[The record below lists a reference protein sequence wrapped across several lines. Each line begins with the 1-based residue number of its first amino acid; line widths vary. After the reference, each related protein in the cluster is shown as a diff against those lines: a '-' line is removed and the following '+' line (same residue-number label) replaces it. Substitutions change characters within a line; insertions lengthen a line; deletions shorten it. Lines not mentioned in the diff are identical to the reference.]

1 MFGIFN
7 LKKKQNTSASF
18 HLTEQTE
25 AESVLVQEV
34 HKVPV
39 ASINLSDS
47 SMPDLDLGDL
57 NTGPKQPILKV
68 YPKTKFGSQNRGF
81 SSTYYNDFNWMEY
94 SIQKDAIFCYPCRIF
109 AVTSGHNEET
119 FTKIGFNNWKKL
131 SGAKNAKTKNTRIQK
146 HACSEHHLTAI
157 VKWNEY
163 KKSCQS
169 GNSIISQLT
178 AAHTEQIKQNRE
190 YMKCIID
197 IVLLLGRQG
206 SAFRGHRENDTSH
219 NKGNFKELCELMSK
233 YYPEFKN
240 KYFNDVTNHSS
251 WLIQNDLINI
261 CAENVKSTIIKEIQE
276 SGMFSISCDEARCHK
291 QEQLSIC
298 IRYPKQLDVQ
308 ERFLCFVDVSR
319 SQNADALVSTLLN
332 FINSSNLDKVP
343 IIGQSYDGANVMSGS
358 KSGVQTKLREAHP
371 QAKNA
376 IYVHCMA
383 HRLNLVVVDMCKH
396 LKDARNLF
404 NGLEA
409 LYVYFSRPST
419 NFKLCEMQKELGLT
433 KITLSQLSD
442 TRWVC
447 RFKSCDALI
456 NNYDAIV
463 NVLTNEIDEQE
474 SKDVAQAIGVL
485 ATIKNFKF
493 IIYLFILHDV
503 LKIINILSVQL
514 QSKLATLGSS
524 ACLINGVKETL
535 TKNRTPEYFAEL
547 WETIINFAENNDIS
561 INIPIGSK
569 RRRTET
575 KTLKDYHVT
584 VTTAAENSLYK
595 DDLSKKKY
603 WEEHANYP
611 ILDATIII
619 NYEFHLT
626 NSFFK
631 LLCFCLYIC
640 VQDTFDINSSNLKCE
655 MNVMKNMMKE
665 VNFENIKIHLN
676 EEVFPNL
683 FKIMQVAITLPVSSA
698 TCERSFSTMRRINTY
713 VRANMTQGRFTNLA
727 ILNIE
732 KDIIVDT
739 EIILNTFAKSNR
751 RIQL

>member
-1 MFGIFN
+1 MYH
-7 LKKKQNTSASF
+7 NTSASF

-25 AESVLVQEV
+25 AESVLVETLTTENTE
-34 HKVPV
+34 VPV
-39 ASINLSDS
+39 ASINLFDS
-47 SMPDLDLGDL
+47 STPDLDLGDL

-68 YPKTKFGSQNRGF
+68 K
-81 SSTYYNDFNWMEY
+81 Y
-94 SIQKDAIFCYPCRIF
+94 SVQKDAIFCYPCHIF
-109 AVTSGHNEET
+109 AVTSGDNEET
-119 FTKIGFNNWKKL
+119 FTKTGFNNWKKL

-146 HACSEHHLTAI
+146 NACSEHHSTAI
-157 VKWNEY
+157 VQWTEY

-169 GNSIISQLT
+169 

-233 YYPEFKN
+233 YYSEFNN
-240 KYFNDVTNHSS
+240 KYYNDVTNHSS

-298 IRYPKQLDVQ
+298 IWYPKQLDVQ

-319 SQNADALVSTLLN
+319 SKNADALVSALLN
-332 FINSSNLDKVP
+332 FINTSDLDKVP

-358 KSGVQTKLREAHP
+358 KSGVQRKLREAHP
-371 QAKNA
+371 QTIYKNA

-383 HRLNLVVVDMCKH
+383 HRLNLVVVDMSKH

-404 NGLEA
+404 NELEA
-409 LYVYFSRPST
+409 LY
-419 NFKLCEMQKELGLT
+419 
-433 KITLSQLSD
+433 ITLSQLSD

-456 NNYDAIV
+456 NNYGDIV
-463 NVLTNEIDEQE
+463 NVLTYEIDEQE

-524 ACLINGVKETL
+524 ACLVNGVKEIL
-535 TKNRTPEYFAEL
+535 EKNRTPEYFAEL
-547 WETIINFAENNDIS
+547 WEKNINFAENNDIS

-584 VTTAAENSLYK
+584 VKTAAENSLCE
-595 DDLSKKKY
+595 DDSLKKNY

-611 ILDATIII
+611 ILDAII
-619 NYEFHLT
+619 
-626 NSFFK
+626 
-631 LLCFCLYIC
+631 
-640 VQDTFDINSSNLKCE
+640 DTCDINSLNLKCE
-655 MNVMKNMMKE
+655 MNVMKNIMKE
-665 VNFENIKIHLN
+665 VNFENIKKHLN
-676 EEVFPNL
+676 EEIFSNL
-683 FKIMQVAITLPVSSA
+683 FKIMQVAITLPVRSA

-713 VRANMTQGRFTNLA
+713 VRANMAQGRFTNLG

-739 EIILNTFAKSNR
+739 EIILNTFSKSNR